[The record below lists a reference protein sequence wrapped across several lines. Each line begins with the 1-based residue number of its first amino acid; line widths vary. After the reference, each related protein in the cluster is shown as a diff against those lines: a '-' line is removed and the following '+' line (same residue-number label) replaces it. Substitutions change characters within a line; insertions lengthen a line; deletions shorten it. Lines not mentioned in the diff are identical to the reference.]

1 MRSNR
6 LRPSLAAAGDNG
18 DPLLPWIA
26 LSALGSALLLAT
38 TNAITQWS
46 AVVPFLWIV
55 PLSLYLLTFVIAFG
69 QQRLYRRLPFVA
81 AFLLLAGTTFL
92 PAPPESTPEFLSQL
106 ALQAATLFAGCMI
119 CHGEIVRLQPAP
131 ARLPKFYLA
140 IAAGGAL
147 GGALVTLVAP
157 LAFSDYFEHPLVLCL
172 IAALAVTL
180 VLRQTGAHRVRWLAP
195 VAASLA
201 ALYFLGGL
209 GVGVWRELVPERALV
224 ERVRNF
230 YGVVKVLR
238 EVDEDTRQSSLV
250 MQQAGVDQGAQYQS
264 PERRMEPACGFDKA
278 SALGLAVAH
287 NARRRAGGPT
297 APVRIGVVGL
307 GAGMIAAHGRA
318 GDVMRY
324 YELNPAV
331 LDLVDRRFTFLKEGK
346 ARTDVL
352 LGDGRL
358 VLERQ
363 LRAGEAQGFDIL
375 VLNAFRGAS
384 PPMHLMTKEAFD
396 IYLAHLATDGIL
408 AVNFEFEMFEMAPL
422 HRGMARRFGMDVR
435 WFDPKGGD
443 GCEGAISWALYTR
456 DKAFFE
462 APPVKAAASRWRDRG
477 SRPDLVWTD
486 SDSNLM
492 SIINWRDVAWTR
504 LRGNEVRRW
513 RDFAS
518 PCVEG
523 IAFDTTRGEGD
534 ASASWIGHC
543 QRCTRALADPSRWTH
558 RVGVTGRARDRHPHL
573 GTPSD
578 LARRSA
584 VASSVVVGE
593 LSPWRS
599 VLPLLQRRPA
609 FAAGGGKTAGR
620 AAPLRYALGA
630 GCVGGECRIGF
641 HSTAW
646 AREDFAWPRPSR
658 CLQTRSRKR
667 ARRSSSVIPAASRLS

>member
-1 MRSNR
+1 
-6 LRPSLAAAGDNG
+6 
-18 DPLLPWIA
+18 
-26 LSALGSALLLAT
+26 
-38 TNAITQWS
+38 
-46 AVVPFLWIV
+46 
-55 PLSLYLLTFVIAFG
+55 
-69 QQRLYRRLPFVA
+69 
-81 AFLLLAGTTFL
+81 LLLAGTTFL

-106 ALQAATLFAGCMI
+106 ALQSATLFAGCMI
-119 CHGEIVRLQPAP
+119 CHGEIVRLQPTP

-157 LAFSDYFEHPLVLCL
+157 LAFSDYFEHPLVLCT
-172 IAALAVTL
+172 IAALAATL
-180 VLRQTGAHRVRWLAP
+180 VLRQTGTHRVRWLAP
-195 VAASLA
+195 AAASLA

-209 GVGVWRELVPERALV
+209 GVGVWRELAPERALV

-287 NARRRAGGPT
+287 NARRRAGGLT

-324 YELNPAV
+324 YELNPSV

-422 HRGMARRFGMDVR
+422 HTRHGQTLRHGRALVRPQGRR
-435 WFDPKGGD
+435 
-443 GCEGAISWALYTR
+443 
-456 DKAFFE
+456 
-462 APPVKAAASRWRDRG
+462 
-477 SRPDLVWTD
+477 
-486 SDSNLM
+486 
-492 SIINWRDVAWTR
+492 R
-504 LRGNEVRRW
+504 LRRRDQLGAVYA
-513 RDFAS
+513 RQ
-518 PCVEG
+518 G
-523 IAFDTTRGEGD
+523 LLRGAAGQGRGLPLARPRQPARPGLD
-534 ASASWIGHC
+534 R
-543 QRCTRALADPSRWTH
+543 QRQQPDEH
-558 RVGVTGRARDRHPHL
+558 HQ
-573 GTPSD
+573 
-578 LARRSA
+578 LARR
-584 VASSVVVGE
+584 GH
-593 LSPWRS
+593 
-599 VLPLLQRRPA
+599 
-609 FAAGGGKTAGR
+609 GR
-620 AAPLRYALGA
+620 ASAGIGSAAHRTTPLRYALGA
-630 GCVGGECRIGF
+630 GCAGGECRIGF
-641 HSTAW
+641 HPTAW
-646 AREDFAWPRPSR
+646 ARRTLRGHDRRGACRRVQGSGH
-658 CLQTRSRKR
+658 
-667 ARRSSSVIPAASRLS
+667 AVHRRSPRRRVG